1 MVYSGSGS
9 NLSRN
14 SGSGSEHDFYS
25 LGNMFGYIVDDDCY
39 RFYKYFSIKWHKLCR
54 FSCHKGRIR
63 PGNVSGSGKDCSW
76 SRSDQDNRSGSDQ
89 IRIHES
95 NCLKT
100 LYNEKR
106 KISGKFL
113 LCLKRIQ
120 KFVQDPPLFMAF
132 RGANPTTQ
140 KGKSE
145 QNMIFTDFFTLGTI
159 SHICI
164 YKWSE
169 IGRLQ

>member
-106 KISGKFL
+106 KISGKSL

-120 KFVQDPPLFMAF
+120 KFVQDPPPPFLW
-132 RGANPTTQ
+132 RSGAQTHNTEGEKWTEYDSMTFYTWLSWY
-140 KGKSE
+140 G
-145 QNMIFTDFFTLGTI
+145 I
-159 SHICI
+159 SYLHI
-164 YKWSE
+164 
-169 IGRLQ
+169 